1 MMTITAEDC
10 ETSSCGPVTRSD
22 EIDVDKVMVLL
33 NQA

>member
-10 ETSSCGPVTRSD
+10 ETSSCPVTIPD
-22 EIDVDKVMVLL
+22 EIDVDEVMVLL